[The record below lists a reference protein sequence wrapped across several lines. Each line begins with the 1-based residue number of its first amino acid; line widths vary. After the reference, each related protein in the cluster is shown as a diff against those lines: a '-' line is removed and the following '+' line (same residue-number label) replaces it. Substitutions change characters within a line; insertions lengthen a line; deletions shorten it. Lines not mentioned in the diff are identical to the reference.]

1 MNDTTLLKTVHGLIA
16 SVEALAALG
25 AELRLRRDGTSGDPH
40 IRTRLQEVVRSID
53 PQLSD
58 EVLTVRADHSTALI
72 QTAMHQAID
81 LMENPARAAG
91 WCYED
96 PTILQSQG
104 QVSRLIV
111 YSIDELAFDRPDL
124 RAALQQPGTLLDVGT
139 GAGWVAI
146 EAARVW
152 PGLRVVGI
160 DVWEPA
166 LALARKNA
174 AATGFAPRIEFRLQR
189 VELLD
194 EAATLSV
201 AWFPGPFIAANVTH
215 TALASV
221 YRALQPGGWLI
232 FGLSA
237 PSASRLEDAVAN
249 LRIVRSGGYPW
260 IAKEVEDCL
269 STAGFVRIESLPPG
283 TPGSPVAFVIGQRP
297 R

>member
-1 MNDTTLLKTVHGLIA
+1 M
-16 SVEALAALG
+16 
-25 AELRLRRDGTSGDPH
+25 
-40 IRTRLQEVVRSID
+40 D

-58 EVLTVRADHSTALI
+58 KILSVRADYSTALI
-72 QTAMHQAID
+72 QAAMHQAID
-81 LMENPARAAG
+81 LMENPARAPG

-96 PTILQSQG
+96 RTILQSQG

-124 RAALQQPGTLLDVGT
+124 RAALRLPGTLLDVGT
-139 GAGWVAI
+139 GAGWLAI

-152 PGLRVVGI
+152 PELRVVGI

-269 STAGFVRIESLPPG
+269 STAGFVRIESLPPSA
-283 TPGSPVAFVIGQRP
+283 PGSPVAVVIGQRP
-297 R
+297 S